1 MRIVHL
7 STLHAPLDVR
17 IFYKEC
23 RTLARAGHDVHLL
36 VNHPPVAERDG
47 VHFHSLTPATSSFR
61 PLRIRRRLNDALAK
75 ALALKA
81 DVYHFHDAEILSMA
95 RSLKRD
101 GAKVI
106 YDVHEDSPQEV
117 LDMNP
122 GRPIYRTAK
131 YFAFKRLWAKAPR
144 VVDHFV
150 AATPAIAAM
159 FPPDRTTTVCNFP
172 LSEEFSAVASATS
185 RGDTPDARARIP
197 SRTNPRFIF
206 IGGISAIRGAREM
219 VQAISLL
226 PHESNVR
233 LLLVGEFQPPGL
245 LDELARLPGWSCV
258 DVLPWQPRER
268 LGELLANSIAGLVP
282 FHPGRN
288 HTEAL
293 PNKIF
298 EYMAAGLPVIASD
311 FPLWRELIAAD
322 NAGLLIDPLN
332 PKSIAVAMSRLL
344 AMPDDVAAMGHAGM
358 KLVRARYNWDTES
371 LKLVALYTHMRK
383 RR

>member
-36 VNHPPVAERDG
+36 VNNPPAPVRDG
-47 VHFHSLTPATSSFR
+47 VHFHALASANSSFR

-75 ALALKA
+75 ALDLKA
-81 DVYHFHDAEILSMA
+81 DAYHFHDAEILSIA
-95 RSLKRD
+95 RYMKRD
-101 GAKVI
+101 GANVI

-131 YFAFKRLWAKAPR
+131 YLVFKRLWATAPR
-144 VVDHFV
+144 IVDHFV

-172 LSEEFSAVASATS
+172 LREEFSDVASANAGGVPANS
-185 RGDTPDARARIP
+185 RGDSPDGPR
-197 SRTNPRFIF
+197 RFIF

-219 VQAISLL
+219 VQAMSLL
-226 PHESNVR
+226 PQESNVR
-233 LLLVGEFQPPGL
+233 LLLVGEFQPPEL
-245 LDELARLPGWSCV
+245 QSELARLPGWSRV
-258 DVLPWQPRER
+258 DVLPWQPREK
-268 LGELLANSIAGLVP
+268 LGELLAGSIAGLVP

-311 FPLWRELIAAD
+311 FPLWRGLIAAD
-322 NAGLLIDPLN
+322 KAGLLIDPLK
-332 PKSIAVAMSRLL
+332 PASIADALSALFADPAR
-344 AMPDDVAAMGHAGM
+344 AAAMGRAGAT
-358 KLVRARYNWDTES
+358 LVRTRYNWEAES
-371 LKLVALYTHMRK
+371 AKLVDLYATLRP

>member
-36 VNHPPVAERDG
+36 VNNPPAHERDG
-47 VHFHSLTPATSSFR
+47 VHFHALAPAVSSFR

-75 ALALKA
+75 ALDLNA
-81 DVYHFHDAEILSMA
+81 DVYHFHDAELLSIA
-95 RSLKRD
+95 RYLKRD
-101 GAKVI
+101 GANVI

-131 YFAFKRLWAKAPR
+131 YLAFKRLWATAPR
-144 VVDHFV
+144 IVDHFV

-159 FPPDRTTTVCNFP
+159 FPPDRTTTICNYP
-172 LSEEFSAVASATS
+172 LSEEFSAVAPAKSGCAP
-185 RGDTPDARARIP
+185 PDSPR
-197 SRTNPRFIF
+197 RFIF

-219 VQAISLL
+219 VQAMSLL
-226 PHESNVR
+226 PRESKVR
-233 LLLVGEFQPPGL
+233 LLLVGEFQPPEL
-245 LDELARLPGWSCV
+245 QDELARLPGWSCV
-258 DVLPWQPRER
+258 DVLPWQPREK
-268 LGELLANSIAGLVP
+268 LSELLTGSIAGLVP

-311 FPLWRELIAAD
+311 FPLWRRLIAAD

-332 PKSIAVAMSRLL
+332 PASIADALSALL
-344 AMPDDVAAMGHAGM
+344 ADPARAAAMGRAGAA
-358 KLVRARYNWDTES
+358 LVRTRYNWEAES
-371 LKLVALYTHMRK
+371 AKLVDLYSTLRP

>member
-36 VNHPPVAERDG
+36 VNNPPAPMRDG
-47 VHFHSLTPATSSFR
+47 VHFHALAPTTSSFR

-75 ALALKA
+75 ALELKG
-81 DVYHFHDAEILSMA
+81 DVYHFHDAEILSIA
-95 RSLKRD
+95 RYLKRD
-101 GAKVI
+101 GANVI

-131 YFAFKRLWAKAPR
+131 YLAFKRLWAKAPR

-159 FPPDRTTTVCNFP
+159 FPPERTTTVCNFP
-172 LSEEFSAVASATS
+172 LSEEFSGVAPATS
-185 RGDTPDARARIP
+185 RGDSPDARTRIP
-197 SRTNPRFIF
+197 SRTNSRFIF

-219 VQAISLL
+219 VQAMSLL
-226 PHESNVR
+226 PQEADAR
-233 LLLVGEFQPPGL
+233 LLLVGEFQPP
-245 LDELARLPGWSCV
+245 ELQSELVRLPGWSRV
-258 DVLPWQPRER
+258 DVLPWQPREQ
-268 LGELLANSIAGLVP
+268 LAALLANSFAGLVP

-298 EYMAAGLPVIASD
+298 EYMAAGLPAIASD
-311 FPLWRELIAAD
+311 FPLWRGLIAAD
-322 NAGLLIDPLN
+322 QAGILIDPLK
-332 PKSIAVAMSRLL
+332 PASIAEAMSALL
-344 AMPDDVAAMGHAGM
+344 VDPARAATMGQAGTT
-358 KLVRARYNWDTES
+358 LVRTRYNWEAES
-371 LKLVALYTHMRK
+371 AKLVDLYATLRP

>member
-23 RTLARAGHDVHLL
+23 RTLARAGHDVQLL
-36 VNHPPVAERDG
+36 VNNPPAPERDG
-47 VHFHSLTPATSSFR
+47 VHFHALAPATSSFR

-75 ALALKA
+75 ALDLKA
-81 DVYHFHDAEILSMA
+81 DVYHVHDAEILSIA
-95 RSLKRD
+95 RHLKRD

-131 YFAFKRLWAKAPR
+131 YFAFKRLWATAPR

-159 FPPDRTTTVCNFP
+159 FPPGLTTTVCNFP
-172 LSEEFSAVASATS
+172 LSEEFSGAAPANRLSDS
-185 RGDTPDARARIP
+185 PDAPR
-197 SRTNPRFIF
+197 RFIF

-219 VQAISLL
+219 VQAMSLM
-226 PHESNVR
+226 PQEANAR
-233 LLLVGEFQPPGL
+233 LLLVGEFQPPEL
-245 LDELARLPGWSCV
+245 HSELARLPGWSRV
-258 DVLPWQPRER
+258 DVLPWQPREK
-268 LGELLANSIAGLVP
+268 LGELLAGSIAGLVP

-311 FPLWRELIAAD
+311 FPLWRGLIAAD
-322 NAGLLIDPLN
+322 NAGLLIDPLK
-332 PKSIAVAMSRLL
+332 PASIADALSALL
-344 AMPDDVAAMGHAGM
+344 TDPARAAAMGRAGAA
-358 KLVRARYNWDTES
+358 LVRTRYNWEAES
-371 LKLVALYTHMRK
+371 AKLVDLYATLRP